1 MRTRAYRF
9 SGGNPAFPAQWLY
22 GLCRALPGER
32 IRLVTVA
39 AGLMADRPVGPISPP
54 TAWHQQRV
62 SGPHGF
68 AVRTTPFVLRAVNRS
83 RIGIRPAITLRADAA
98 ASTASHPASVTIAKR
113 PSLGWDAPGYKD
125 DLPDRQSGLFLRN
138 GLDSPNSIERL
149 IKFRCSE
156 RPPHGPRYTTD
167 DVPSASSR
175 HCVSALGR
183 LYPRLGD
190 RDSAAWIA
198 CQMREGVAGMSR
210 CRTPSRVSAFI
221 TAFMIV
227 AGAAI
232 APA

>member
-1 MRTRAYRF
+1 MPCSPRRANSSCHRRCRLDGGSSGWTDFATDSLAPATGVGTTRFCRTH
-9 SGGNPAFPAQWLY
+9 S
-22 GLCRALPGER
+22 
-32 IRLVTVA
+32 
-39 AGLMADRPVGPISPP
+39 
-54 TAWHQQRV
+54 
-62 SGPHGF
+62 
-68 AVRTTPFVLRAVNRS
+68 AVRLARRAS
-83 RIGIRPAITLRADAA
+83 LTDQEIHPAITLRADAV

-138 GLDSPNSIERL
+138 GLDSLNSIERL

-156 RPPHGPRYTTD
+156 RPPHGPQYTTD
-167 DVPSASSR
+167 DVLSASSR